1 MVIDLTSTSSQ
12 SMTRGKVSTQ
22 RNTGAETT
30 TTAPAKATGS
40 KDTFELS
47 KTAQALKNADATI
60 ANSPDVDAQRVAD
73 IKAAIADGS
82 YSIDYTSVADK
93 LLSFESQFNNL

>member
-22 RNTGAETT
+22 RTEGAETPA
-30 TTAPAKATGS
+30 APVKATGS

-47 KTAQALKNADATI
+47 KTAQALKNADAKI

-93 LLSFESQFNNL
+93 LLNFESQFNNL

>member
-22 RNTGAETT
+22 RTAGAETT
-30 TTAPAKATGS
+30 TAPVKATGS
-40 KDTFELS
+40 KDTFEMS
-47 KTAQALKNADATI
+47 KTAQALKNADAKI
-60 ANSPDVDAQRVAD
+60 ANSPDVDTDRIAS

-82 YSIDYTSVADK
+82 YAIDYTSTANK
-93 LLSFESQFNNL
+93 LLSIESQINNL

>member
-1 MVIDLTSTSSQ
+1 MVIDLTSASSH

-22 RNTGAETT
+22 RTAQTDTSPTIEKHNGA
-30 TTAPAKATGS
+30 

-47 KTAQALKNADATI
+47 TTAQSLKKADAII
-60 ANSPDVDAQRVAD
+60 ANTSDVNSDKVAG

-82 YSIDYTSVADK
+82 YSINYQNVAEK
-93 LLSFESQFNNL
+93 LLSFESQLG